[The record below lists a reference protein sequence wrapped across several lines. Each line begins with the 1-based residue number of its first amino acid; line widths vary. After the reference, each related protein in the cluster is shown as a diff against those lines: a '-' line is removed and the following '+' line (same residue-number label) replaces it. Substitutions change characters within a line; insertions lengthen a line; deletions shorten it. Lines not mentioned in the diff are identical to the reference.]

1 MTTAAIKW
9 TQVGSLGWLLVLVA
23 LFTRSEC
30 RPQSGQDVGTNVES
44 PKPKVTYMPYY
55 GALKGQ
61 SLEITELP
69 NGTVI
74 TKVVKTP
81 ITNQTTTE
89 DTIDVTELENPPLPT
104 KYERN
109 ESDDFSR
116 NVKTIQTNAH
126 KIVKLQ
132 EIAKTKGN
140 LTENQENLYKE
151 NMDSLSKAAEE
162 LAKIQEESY
171 PIDLEGR
178 EALSAW
184 FERKANNKKEKDKK
198 KDEDKRKKEDED
210 KKKKDE
216 EDRKRKE
223 EEVKKKK
230 EEEER
235 HKKEEEKKRKEQE
248 EKKRQE
254 EEKRRKEEEERKKE
268 EEKRKGEREE
278 ESDDDEDGVAVN
290 LPPDD
295 ASVAEAKPVGLA
307 VAGDGGVASS
317 KPVGTAVVGP
327 GGLAIARPIGTAI
340 AGVSPDQAL
349 LPIYGINSA
358 ASKPTNNSNSDFLSR
373 LIDKYHRTH

>member
-1 MTTAAIKW
+1 
-9 TQVGSLGWLLVLVA
+9 
-23 LFTRSEC
+23 
-30 RPQSGQDVGTNVES
+30 
-44 PKPKVTYMPYY
+44 MPYY
-55 GALKGQ
+55 GALRGQ

-74 TKVVKTP
+74 TRVVKTP
-81 ITNQTTTE
+81 IDESTSEE
-89 DTIDVTELENPPLPT
+89 DIIDVTELEYPPLPT

-109 ESDDFSR
+109 DSDDFSR
-116 NVKTIQTNAH
+116 NIKNIQNNAH

-132 EIAKTKGN
+132 EIAKEKGN
-140 LTENQENLYKE
+140 LTENEKSLYKE
-151 NMDSLSKAAEE
+151 NMESLSKAAEE
-162 LAKIQEESY
+162 LAKIQEQSY

-184 FERKANNKKEKDKK
+184 FERKANNKKDKEDKK
-198 KDEDKRKKEDED
+198 KKEDED
-210 KKKKDE
+210 KRKKDE
-216 EDRKRKE
+216 EDRKKKD
-223 EEVKKKK
+223 EEVKRKK

-235 HKKEEEKKRKEQE
+235 HRKEEEKKRKEQE
-248 EKKRQE
+248 ERKRQE
-254 EEKRRKEEEERKKE
+254 EEKKRKEEEERRKE
-268 EEKRKGEREE
+268 EEKRKAEREE
-278 ESDDDEDGVAVN
+278 ESDDEEDSVAVN

-349 LPIYGINSA
+349 LPVYGINSG
-358 ASKPTNNSNSDFLSR
+358 ASKPTNNTNSDFLSR

>member
-1 MTTAAIKW
+1 
-9 TQVGSLGWLLVLVA
+9 
-23 LFTRSEC
+23 
-30 RPQSGQDVGTNVES
+30 
-44 PKPKVTYMPYY
+44 MPYY

-81 ITNQTTTE
+81 VTNDTTTE

-132 EIAKTKGN
+132 EVAKAKGN
-140 LTENQENLYKE
+140 LTEKEESLYKE

-198 KDEDKRKKEDED
+198 KDDDKKKKEDED
-210 KKKKDE
+210 KKKKEE

-223 EEVKKKK
+223 EEAKKKK

-235 HKKEEEKKRKEQE
+235 HRKEEEKKRKEQE
-248 EKKRQE
+248 GKKRQE
-254 EEKRRKEEEERKKE
+254 EEKRRKEEEERRKEEERKKE

-307 VAGDGGVASS
+307 VAGKSC
-317 KPVGTAVVGP
+317 
-327 GGLAIARPIGTAI
+327 
-340 AGVSPDQAL
+340 
-349 LPIYGINSA
+349 
-358 ASKPTNNSNSDFLSR
+358 
-373 LIDKYHRTH
+373 